1 MYNCYKE
8 VQMEEKEL
16 VDCLKALSDYNRLKI
31 VKMLKNGE
39 LCGCRLLTEFNFTQP
54 TLSHH
59 MKLLCD
65 CGLLNDRKEGK
76 WHHYSI
82 NSEKFQ
88 KLIDALSE
96 YK

>member
-1 MYNCYKE
+1 MDGGN
-8 VQMEEKEL
+8 MENKEL
-16 VDCLKALSDYNRLKI
+16 VDCLKALGERHRFKI

-39 LCGCRLLTEFNFTQP
+39 LCGCKLLEEFNFSQP

-65 CGLLNDRKEGK
+65 CGLVNDRKVGK

-82 NSEKFQ
+82 NSEQFQ
-88 KLIDALSE
+88 KLIDALSN
-96 YK
+96 Y